1 MNLILLG
8 APGAGKGTQAV
19 KISEKYQIPAIATG
33 DILRAERKAGTE
45 LGNAAQAY
53 IEAGQL
59 VPDSVVIGIIKKY
72 MVENNCENGFILDG
86 FPRSIPQAEAL
97 ETMGIHLDAVLSIEV
112 PDQKIIERMSGRRV
126 CSCGSSYTSHSRRMP
141 VILMPPSQTV
151 SEIFSHKPHT
161 EVFFP
166 LHHHTKFPVR
176 TESLLRCLAKPV
188 LRTSPS
194 SRPGMCSS
202 VQIPCSKLPSFHNR
216 FCIFSSL

>member
-45 LGNAAQAY
+45 LGKEAQAY

-97 ETMGIHLDAVLSIEV
+97 ETMGIHINAVLSIEV

-126 CSCGSSYTSHSRRMP
+126 CSCGSSYHI
-141 VILMPPSQTV
+141 VYNPPLKEGVCDRCGEALYVRADDAAETVKKRLETFHRETEPLKAFYAKRNLLLTVEGQDEVADTTALVFQTLKTV
-151 SEIFSHKPHT
+151 E
-161 EVFFP
+161 
-166 LHHHTKFPVR
+166 
-176 TESLLRCLAKPV
+176 A
-188 LRTSPS
+188 
-194 SRPGMCSS
+194 
-202 VQIPCSKLPSFHNR
+202 
-216 FCIFSSL
+216 

>member
-86 FPRSIPQAEAL
+86 LPRSIPQAEAL
-97 ETMGIHLDAVLSIEV
+97 EKMGIHLDAVLSIEV

-126 CSCGSSYTSHSRRMP
+126 CSCGSSYH
-141 VILMPPSQTV
+141 VVYNPPIKEGVCDRCGEALYIRADDAAETV
-151 SEIFSHKPHT
+151 KKRLETFHRET
-161 EVFFP
+161 EPLKAFYAERGLLLTVEGQDEVADTTALVFQA
-166 LHHHTKFPVR
+166 LKTV
-176 TESLLRCLAKPV
+176 EA
-188 LRTSPS
+188 
-194 SRPGMCSS
+194 
-202 VQIPCSKLPSFHNR
+202 
-216 FCIFSSL
+216 